1 MQLDSWI
8 DVLPML
14 AAIAAVL
21 YVPGALIVAAT
32 GQHRPLHIIA
42 LAVPVSMSIAG
53 VGGVLASAMDVRWG
67 WGFHLAATLLVFA
80 VVTAARALWRY
91 VRRNESRPPVV
102 GRRTAANSADP
113 VTTNHTNRK
122 FLPSAVTRGWRGWLP
137 AAAGIIIAAAMVT
150 ARLIQAVP
158 SPDQITQNYDTVFH
172 DNVVARIVQ
181 TGEASSLHA
190 LPPIREV
197 YPIAFQ
203 RGL

>member
-102 GRRTAANSADP
+102 GRRTAANSANP

-137 AAAGIIIAAAMVT
+137 AAARRTHTPGRGAGPGHPPGPGLGDGPAN
-150 ARLIQAVP
+150 P
-158 SPDQITQNYDTVFH
+158 SCPFPRPDYAELRHSVS
-172 DNVVARIVQ
+172 R
-181 TGEASSLHA
+181 
-190 LPPIREV
+190 
-197 YPIAFQ
+197 
-203 RGL
+203 